1 MKTTSS
7 LRRSLLLAAGTS
19 LLGGSP
25 IHAANGTWNVDADGL
40 WSTAGNWTPGIAD
53 GSGFTA
59 SFTNDITADRTVSLD
74 GDRTLT
80 NVVYGD
86 SDTATAG
93 SWILNNNSTPANNLI
108 LAGTTPTITVNALG
122 TAKTAT
128 ISAII
133 QGPEGMTK
141 QGTGTLILSGANTYT
156 GTTIVNAGTLRLG
169 AAGVLADTSNLT
181 INSGATLNMG
191 GFAET
196 IGTLTLNR
204 GTITGFG
211 GSDTV
216 TLGTG
221 SGGFITN
228 GGTVANWPGI
238 RLGGNFQYNTD
249 GGNET
254 TANIGAFNFG
264 GASRTFTVADGVQ
277 AIDVQV
283 NVSLYD
289 SSVGNR
295 NFIKA
300 GPGTMRISGGV
311 ANDNYNLG
319 SGTTSIQDG
328 VLELNKLV
336 GQNAVGGSGMVTVGD
351 GAGAAT
357 SAVLRYV
364 GANDQIPG
372 NAITV
377 NSDGLLDIANKTDAV
392 GAVTLAG
399 GSITGTTG
407 VLTGSSYA
415 FQSGSASAI
424 LGGSGAL
431 TKTTAGT
438 VTLSAANTYT
448 GNTTVSGG
456 TFKVTGAGRLYSATF
471 NNTAVVTVQ
480 SGGVLE
486 LDTWSYGTS
495 QSLGQLANA
504 AARISINGGTIRMN
518 GTTTYGRGVTV
529 LAGGA
534 TFEAAAGANWSHA
547 NSGDGLIANVY
558 TGNPS
563 LTFTGAGTGNF
574 GKVFSGNGSL
584 TKSGAGTW
592 TLSVANSYTGATTVS
607 AGTLVVN
614 GSLANTATTVASAS
628 SARLQGSGLI
638 VGPVTVG
645 DNGTLAPGNSI
656 ESLGTGALTFD
667 ANSTFDFEFQTGLF
681 AGTPNDSADLAY
693 STGALSIAPGAL
705 LTLSEL
711 GTSTALAIGSKLT
724 LVSYT
729 GAAPLGVF
737 THGGSPLADGD
748 IKTIGANSWQ
758 FKYADTSGGPNFAAD
773 QSGAGNFFTMTVVPE
788 AGTAGLLALGLLLI
802 RSLRRVSK
810 RA

>member
-7 LRRSLLLAAGTS
+7 LRLSLLLAAGTS
-19 LLGGSP
+19 LLGGAP
-25 IHAANGTWNVDADGL
+25 IHAADGTWNVDADGL
-40 WSTAGNWTPGIAD
+40 WSTAGNWTPSVAD

-80 NVVYGD
+80 NVVFGD

-133 QGPEGMTK
+133 QGTAGMTK

-156 GTTIVNAGTLRLG
+156 GTTIVNTGTLRLG

-216 TLGTG
+216 PLATG
-221 SGGFITN
+221 SGGFITT

-254 TANIGAFNFG
+254 TAHIGAFNFG
-264 GASRTFTVADGVQ
+264 GAARTFTVADGVQ
-277 AIDVQV
+277 AVDVQV

-289 SSVGNR
+289 SSAGSR
-295 NFIKA
+295 NLIKA
-300 GPGTMRISGGV
+300 GAGTLRIGGPSF
-311 ANDNYNLG
+311 DNYNLG
-319 SGTTSIQDG
+319 TGATTIQDG
-328 VLELNKLV
+328 VLELGKADNK
-336 GQNAVGGSGMVTVGD
+336 NAVGGTGLVTVGD
-351 GAGAAT
+351 GTGAAS

-364 GANDQIPG
+364 NGNDQIPG

-377 NSDGLLDIANKTDAV
+377 NSDGLLDIAAKTDAV
-392 GAVTLAG
+392 GVVTLAG
-399 GSITGTTG
+399 GSITGSTG

-614 GSLANTATTVASAS
+614 GSLANTATAVASAT

-667 ANSTFDFEFQTGLF
+667 ANSTFDFEFQTDLF
-681 AGTPNDSADLAY
+681 AGTPDGSADLVY

-773 QSGAGNFFTMTVVPE
+773 QSGAGNYFTMTVVPE
-788 AGTAGLLALGLLLI
+788 PAAAALLGLGLFVLL
-802 RSLRRVSK
+802 LRR
-810 RA
+810 RGT